1 MQHQTGCRW
10 RLGRRRE
17 EWRSR
22 EEGGGG
28 EGGEYECAGGVAE
41 RGAAPAGQGASS
53 GVQAVPELWVLHA
66 RRGAVVC

>member
-1 MQHQTGCRW
+1 MQHQTGCRR

-17 EWRSR
+17 ERRSR

-41 RGAAPAGQGASS
+41 RGPAPGSQGASS
-53 GVQAVPELWVLHA
+53 GVQAVPEL
-66 RRGAVVC
+66 